1 MTGILE
7 QAQKLYALED
17 CAFTP
22 VSGHEGGRNRI
33 VIVSRNGEELD
44 WEDMED
50 AAECL
55 IQGIPYAGI
64 GQQD

>member
-7 QAQKLYALED
+7 QAKDLYFLKG
-17 CAFTP
+17 CTFTP

-33 VIVSRNGEELD
+33 VTVSWNGEKLD
-44 WEDMED
+44 WEDIEN
-50 AAECL
+50 ATECL

-64 GQQD
+64 GQE

>member
-7 QAQKLYALED
+7 QAKHLFALEA
-17 CAFTP
+17 CAFAP
-22 VSGHEGGRNRI
+22 VSGYEGRRNRI
-33 VIVSRNGEELD
+33 VIVSRNGEKLD
-44 WEDMED
+44 WEDIEN

-64 GQQD
+64 GQQ